1 MPKMENLE
9 ITGIPIT
16 KIKLFDG
23 EFLIGP
29 PGIGKT
35 EIIKQKTME
44 MAKKMELEFVDL
56 REASDEKLLVI
67 MKNGKKYCVFYRIPA
82 THLLPEDIGLP
93 HKDTNMKYAEIIPQK
108 ILAVLSNPDLA
119 CGVLFLDEITNVQ
132 REDVLTLLFALINE
146 KELGWYLKLN
156 KNIMIISAGNPPEWS
171 SVANPLPLP
180 LRMGRLVPVRVTS
193 PSVEEWIDYMD
204 RVYGNKWLRLIGAYL
219 LRFKD
224 DFLIAPSEDD
234 DGLSAIPS
242 PRSWT
247 KLATLLYQMLQATND
262 DEEKP
267 DKEFIEE
274 VVIGHVGP
282 EAGRKLA
289 TLISTSIDIDA
300 IAKKVLTDPSKYSN
314 LTETEKI
321 LVLNIASQDPKK
333 YKELA
338 KYLATNNRDD
348 LVVMISLMKK
358 ETRLEMMKDP
368 DYKMMILNTLKT
380 YKSITSES

>member
-1 MPKMENLE
+1 MPEKEKMVE
-9 ITGIPIT
+9 ISGIPVT

-44 MAKKMELEFVDL
+44 MAKKLELEFVDL
-56 REASDEKLLVI
+56 REASDEKLLDI

-156 KNIMIISAGNPPEWS
+156 KNIMIISAGNPLEWS

-180 LRMGRLVPVRVTS
+180 LRMGRLVPVRVS
-193 PSVEEWIDYMD
+193 PPTVEEWIEYMD
-204 RVYGNKWLRLIGAYL
+204 RVYGNKWLRVVGAYL
-219 LRFKD
+219 LRFKN
-224 DFLIAPSEDD
+224 DFIIAPSEDD

-247 KLATLLYQMLQATND
+247 KLATLLYQMLQSTD
-262 DEEKP
+262 EEEKP

-274 VVIGHVGP
+274 IIIGHVGP

-300 IAKKVLTDPSKYSN
+300 IAKKVLTDPSKYST

-338 KYLATNNRDD
+338 KYLATNHRDD
-348 LVVMISLMKK
+348 LVIMVSLMKK
-358 ETRLEMMKDP
+358 EVRLEMLKDP
-368 DYKMMILNTLKT
+368 DYKTIIMNTLKT
-380 YKSITSES
+380 YKSVISSS